1 MPKREKLTKAQLEL
15 LRSIHEGGGGHAAP
29 SYPPRRALLARGL
42 LTAQEGRFSD
52 ILRITPEGRR
62 VLSEEG

>member
-1 MPKREKLTKAQLEL
+1 MPKHEKLTKAQLDL
-15 LRSIHEGGGGHAAP
+15 LRAIHENGAHHAAP

-42 LTAQEGRFSD
+42 VTAQEGRFVG
-52 ILRITPEGRR
+52 ILHITSEGRR